1 MTNVTKS
8 LLSYENRILS
18 KSKKVGKSR
27 PQIEDKV
34 LRTQVSKGFSFCKV
48 V

>member
-1 MTNVTKS
+1 MISQLVKERVTF
-8 LLSYENRILS
+8 LVTLS
-18 KSKKVGKSR
+18 
-27 PQIEDKV
+27 QIEDKV

>member
-1 MTNVTKS
+1 MMP
-8 LLSYENRILS
+8 LSVMSFNIKEPVFS
-18 KSKKVGKSR
+18 TG
-27 PQIEDKV
+27 QIEDKV